1 MKYIKEYREGDY
13 CKGIY
18 LCRSKQVLTA
28 KTGKTYY
35 SLTLQ
40 DKTGTVDAKVFD
52 LNSGIDEFDAM
63 DYIDVTGQVSS
74 FQGNIQWKL
83 SRIRK
88 CDSDEYSIDDYMM
101 TSKYNR
107 NEMYAELMSLMS
119 CVKNVY
125 LRKLIDMYFKDNA
138 SFIKMFKN
146 HSAAKSVHH
155 GFIGGLL
162 QHTLSVVR
170 MCNYL
175 WDHYEILDKEL
186 LMTAALFHDVGK
198 INELAQFP
206 ASDYTDEGQLLGHIF
221 IGAEMLRASIR
232 TIPLFP
238 KKLADELVHCI
249 LAHHGELEFGSPKK
263 PAIAE
268 AFALNM
274 ADNTDAK
281 LQIFT
286 EVFESAGDKMEWLGF
301 NRMLD
306 SNIRQ
311 TYGTRF
317 NK

>member
-1 MKYIKEYREGDY
+1 
-13 CKGIY
+13 
-18 LCRSKQVLTA
+18 
-28 KTGKTYY
+28 
-35 SLTLQ
+35 
-40 DKTGTVDAKVFD
+40 
-52 LNSGIDEFDAM
+52 
-63 DYIDVTGQVSS
+63 
-74 FQGNIQWKL
+74 
-83 SRIRK
+83 
-88 CDSDEYSIDDYMM
+88 
-101 TSKYNR
+101 
-107 NEMYAELMSLMS
+107 MYAELMSLMS

-175 WDHYEILDKEL
+175 GDHYEILDKEL

-238 KKLADELVHCI
+238 KSLQMNLYTAFLPIMESLNSARLRNLQLPKHLRLIWRIIRMQSFRYLRKYLSRQEI
-249 LAHHGELEFGSPKK
+249 RWSGSD
-263 PAIAE
+263 
-268 AFALNM
+268 L
-274 ADNTDAK
+274 
-281 LQIFT
+281 T
-286 EVFESAGDKMEWLGF
+286 EC
-301 NRMLD
+301 
-306 SNIRQ
+306 
-311 TYGTRF
+311 
-317 NK
+317 